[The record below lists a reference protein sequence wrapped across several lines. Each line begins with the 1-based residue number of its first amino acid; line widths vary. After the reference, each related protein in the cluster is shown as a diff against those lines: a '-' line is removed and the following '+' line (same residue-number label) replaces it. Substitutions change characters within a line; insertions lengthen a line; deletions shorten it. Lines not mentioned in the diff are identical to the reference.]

1 MATCTTT
8 PIPARTTSRT
18 DEDVCRYLGM
28 CFAVAA
34 PGSGS
39 YTLTM
44 HESRSKASGTFKFVI
59 P

>member
-1 MATCTTT
+1 M
-8 PIPARTTSRT
+8 RT
-18 DEDVCRYLGM
+18 CRYLGM

-34 PGSGS
+34 PSSGS